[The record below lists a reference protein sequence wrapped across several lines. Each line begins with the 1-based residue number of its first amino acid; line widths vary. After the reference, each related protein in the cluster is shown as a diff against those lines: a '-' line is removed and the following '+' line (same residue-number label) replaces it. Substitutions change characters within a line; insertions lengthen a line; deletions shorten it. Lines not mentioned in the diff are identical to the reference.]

1 MFNSLVYN
9 RPIVFF
15 VLVIIIIYI
24 DVSIVGI
31 ATQYNLFNI
40 SYSLELIFLII
51 ILITIVSIVLILIH
65 VNRLIKENKNII
77 GRDLIISSKLVIIAQ
92 IILLILLTTISIQ
105 TLSQDNYHF
114 ILSMLIV
121 LISYSIGLLFTVLLA
136 IKFLKW
142 YKIDKEKTIFVNFLS
157 IIFISLIII
166 FSLLYYI
173 YENIGNFN
181 TIIDSENIY
190 RYIHSTSPIPNIFSN
205 YYNVTFLVT
214 FISIW
219 IISMSLLRFHLKSIN
234 TYIYLILYSIPLIYF
249 LFNSLPFANDI
260 HTSILI
266 RIPPYYDSI
275 YMMLFSGSGFLTGF
289 LFFLPMWI
297 FAKKMGNN
305 EIKKFLTLT
314 SFGML
319 IFFTINTLPPLSEKW
334 FPPFGIISYS
344 LTGFSIFLI
353 FNGFYSTAIYL
364 SKIKYFTHIS
374 LNKLENEKYFRSIA
388 RSQLEEDLQEII
400 SNAIQKDIIHT
411 KQEQLS
417 GDEIVNLI
425 SIVKKEVK
433 NMENR
438 NRIESKDDTN
448 KKNF

>member
-1 MFNSLVYN
+1 MFNSLLYN
-9 RPIVFF
+9 RPLVFF
-15 VLVIIIIYI
+15 VLLIIIIYI

-31 ATQYNLFNI
+31 ATQYNLFYV

-51 ILITIVSIVLILIH
+51 MLITLLSIGLILIH
-65 VNRLIKENKNII
+65 VNRLIKENKNIL
-77 GRDLIISSKLVIIAQ
+77 GKDLIISNKLVIIAQ
-92 IILLILLTTISIQ
+92 SIILILLTAILLQ
-105 TLSQDNYHF
+105 TLSQYNYHF

-121 LISYSIGLLFTVLLA
+121 LISYSIGLLFTILLT

-142 YKIDKEKTIFVNFLS
+142 YKIDKEKMIFINFLS
-157 IIFISLIII
+157 IVFIFLIII
-166 FSLLYYI
+166 FSLLYYL
-173 YENIGNFN
+173 YENIGNYN
-181 TIIDSENIY
+181 TIIGSENIY
-190 RYIHSTSPIPNIFSN
+190 RYIHTTSPIPNIFLN
-205 YYNVTFLVT
+205 YYNITFLVT

-219 IISMSLLRFHLKSIN
+219 MISMYILRFHLKSIN
-234 TYIYLILYSIPLIYF
+234 KYIYLIIYSIPLIYF

-260 HTSILI
+260 HSSILI
-266 RIPPYYDSI
+266 RIPPYYDII
-275 YMMLFSGSGFLTGF
+275 YTTLFSGSGFLTGF

-297 FAKKMGNN
+297 FAKKMKNN

-364 SKIKYFTHIS
+364 SKIKYFTNIS
-374 LNKLENEKYFRSIA
+374 LHKLENENYFRSIA
-388 RSQLEEDLQEII
+388 RSQLEEELQKII
-400 SNAIQKDIIHT
+400 SNAIQKDIISI

-417 GDEIVNLI
+417 NDEIVNLI
-425 SIVKKEVK
+425 TIVKKEVK
-433 NMENR
+433 NFENR
-438 NRIESKDDTN
+438 DRIKSKDNTN
-448 KKNF
+448 KNS